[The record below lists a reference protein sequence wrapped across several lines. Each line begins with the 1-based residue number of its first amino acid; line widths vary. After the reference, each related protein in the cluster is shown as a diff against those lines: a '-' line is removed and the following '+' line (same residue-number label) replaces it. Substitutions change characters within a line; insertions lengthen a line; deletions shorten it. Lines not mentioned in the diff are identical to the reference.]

1 MSDIYV
7 FSSNEE
13 SNDYS
18 TMGLVGALTPTK
30 CTFKEEANGES
41 TITLSHPLDEF
52 GRYIALQRGN
62 ILVVPV
68 PVRTTPEIENGHCVT
83 TVWTY
88 KIKPK
93 NQLTAKSQRTL
104 YKKKTGSGKKK
115 VLNYGTIV
123 TVVSMSDDENERVK
137 VKTPSNGTGW
147 MYRTGLQLITTHTNM
162 PDNSKAIEE
171 IQSPWT
177 ISDQYFRIYETT
189 SKLDSIDVSARH
201 ISYDLLYNMT
211 DYESKEEASLGT
223 VINGI
228 LNNCYTAHDFKAHTN
243 VDNQRAG
250 STYRG
255 NNPIDA
261 IMNLEKGVCTRF
273 DVSLIRDNYDLY
285 FLKDPGLNRGVQIR
299 YSKNMT
305 GIDFKSSEDEVATR
319 IVPVGEKKNGD
330 PLYLSNTISERYI
343 DSPYISA
350 YPYPHVYQLKCEN
363 CKVKDKD
370 SDGGKVTENIAK
382 GRMLQQAQDLLTE
395 KKVDEPKI
403 EMKVEFLNLG
413 DTEEYAQ
420 FKNLENLFLF
430 DYVIVQHPSL
440 YYRDKDGTVK
450 PLNVTAR
457 VVGIEWDCLLD
468 RMNSIEI
475 GQVGKTLANTGITS
489 WQIPNGFSGSKI
501 EAGTIDTSA
510 LASEAIAAKHIQA
523 ETINAEHLNASEIAA
538 FVVTAVSAHIEDLVA
553 GRIET
558 SELYA
563 SFADI
568 IDLAATHINSEDIS
582 TDTLAAALANITV
595 LSAGTGYFDR
605 QTVTHLVASAL
616 NLQSGSGQDI
626 FIQNLRV
633 NYAQMVSATIGNLC
647 IKASDGNYYAIDVA
661 QNGNVTATLTTVTA
675 GEIEA
680 GQTSGGRTILD
691 TDIVAT
697 NLSTSNLLGTYALV
711 NQIDA
716 ARIDVDQLFAREA
729 FVTRLNTSLINGGE
743 FLDVMIGRMD
753 DEIDSIQ
760 LGVRNY
766 LRNSRYLVW
775 DDFYRFGYDPS
786 QVQTTPSANVEKV
799 QIYNGD
805 EDDVLEISNSQ
816 NIPYVLNP
824 IGIIPW
830 AKAIF
835 SIWVKASSSMAI
847 DIEAFGVSD
856 EFSVTTEWSR
866 IVLKVDEPI
875 GNTVNI
881 TPLSNSSFYICRGM
895 VQSDADIL
903 SDWIAAPEDTDSQ
916 ISESYETTLNV
927 KAWFTFGEDGLVTRK
942 KNSKW
947 STLVANDGYYIDHDD
962 VIGHVGAFYQEA
974 ANFRSLQVTKKS
986 GQVNSDIKVRPT
998 STGGWVWTD

>member
-52 GRYIALQRGN
+52 GRYVALQRGN

-83 TVWTY
+83 TVWEY
-88 KIKPK
+88 KVKPK

-115 VLNYGTIV
+115 VLNYETIV
-123 TVVSMSDDENERVK
+123 AVVSMSDDENERVK
-137 VKTPSNGTGW
+137 VRTKSNTTGW
-147 MYRTGLQLITTHTNM
+147 MYRTGLQLITKHEGL
-162 PDNSKAIEE
+162 PDNSQAIEE
-171 IQSPWT
+171 ILSPWT
-177 ISDQYFRIYETT
+177 VSDQYFRIYETT
-189 SKLDSIDVSARH
+189 SKLDSIEVSARH

-211 DYESKEEASLGT
+211 DYESKDEATLET
-223 VINGI
+223 VVNGI
-228 LNNCYTAHDFKAHTN
+228 LNNCYTTHDFEAHTN
-243 VDNQRAG
+243 VDNKRAG
-250 STYRG
+250 STYKG

-273 DVSLIRDNYDLY
+273 DVSLVRDNYDLY

-350 YPYPHVYQLKCEN
+350 YPYPHVYQLKCER
-363 CKVKDKD
+363 CKIKDKD
-370 SDGGKVTENIAK
+370 SDGGKVTEAIAK
-382 GRMLQQAQDLLTE
+382 ARMRQQAQDLLTE

-440 YYRDKDGTVK
+440 YYKDKDGTVK

-523 ETINAEHLNASEIAA
+523 ETINAEHLNATEIAA
-538 FVVTAVSAHIEDLVA
+538 FVITAVSAHLEDLVA

-563 SFADI
+563 AFADI
-568 IDLAATHINSEDIS
+568 ANLTAQHINSEDIS
-582 TDTLAAALANITV
+582 TDELAAALANITV

-605 QTVTHLVASAL
+605 NTVTHLVASAL
-616 NLQSGSGQDI
+616 NLQYGSGQDV

-633 NYAQMVSATIGNLC
+633 NYAQMVSAAIGNLC

-661 QNGNVTATLTTVTA
+661 QNGNVTATLTAVTA
-675 GEIEA
+675 SEIAA

-716 ARIDVDQLFAREA
+716 SRIDVDQLFAREA
-729 FVTRLNTSLINGGE
+729 FVSRLNTSVIESEDFLEVLVGTVDNGIE
-743 FLDVMIGRMD
+743 SMRF
-753 DEIDSIQ
+753 
-760 LGVRNY
+760 GVRNY
-766 LRNSRYLVW
+766 LRNSRDLVW
-775 DDFYRFGYDPS
+775 EDHYDFNYDPQEV
-786 QVQTTPSANVEKV
+786 QVEPSSEAVNAI
-799 QIYNGD
+799 IYNGEQD
-805 EDDVLEISNSQ
+805 KVLRISNSID
-816 NIPYVLNP
+816 IPYLLTPVALIENVP
-824 IGIIPW
+824 
-830 AKAIF
+830 AIF
-835 SIWVKASSSMAI
+835 SIWARAESSVVLNI
-847 DIEAFGVSD
+847 NAFGKTG
-856 EFSVTTEWSR
+856 EYLIGNGWQR
-866 IVLKVDEPI
+866 IIIKIDEPS
-875 GNTVNI
+875 GNTISI
-881 TPLSNSSFYICRGM
+881 TPSSNDIFYLCRGL
-895 VQSDADIL
+895 VQSNANVP
-903 SDWIAAPEDTDSQ
+903 SDWIAAPEDTDSM
-916 ISESYETTLNV
+916 IVESYELASNA
-927 KAWFTFGEDGLVTRK
+927 KAWFRFEEDGFITRK
-942 KNSKW
+942 QGSKW
-947 STLVANDGYYIDHDD
+947 STSVAEDGFYIDHED
-962 VIGHVGAFYQEA
+962 VADHVGAFHKELLEVHGIQIGEIVCRKTD
-974 ANFRSLQVTKKS
+974 N
-986 GQVNSDIKVRPT
+986 
-998 STGGWVWTD
+998 GGWVWTNV